1 MSLCVIGFDAYFLN
15 NPTQCFFSNDCSTY
29 TYSGYYS
36 NSYSYNTAYNYD
48 LSNTDN
54 LYSIK
59 VPLTKGQLA
68 AGVLMFVSS
77 IIYIII
83 YAITNYRV
91 RKHSQ
96 FGNGPSVPV
105 VVMPTSNQYVRPVVI
120 PTSTQYVRPVVI
132 PTSTQYVPQV
142 VIPTPVPVNH
152 PVPPPSNRPVE
163 SDTNSTPVKIPLI
176 CPNCRSRFQVSTQ
189 DN

>member
-29 TYSGYYS
+29 TYSGYNS
-36 NSYSYNTAYNYD
+36 NSYSYSNTYNNYG

-54 LYSIK
+54 LYNIK

-83 YAITNYRV
+83 YAITSYRA

-105 VVMPTSNQYVRPVVI
+105 VVMPPSTQYVPSVVSS
-120 PTSTQYVRPVVI
+120 TSTQYVHP
-132 PTSTQYVPQV
+132 V
-142 VIPTPVPVNH
+142 VIPTPVPVN
-152 PVPPPSNRPVE
+152 PLVPPPSNRPVE
-163 SDTNSTPVKIPLI
+163 SDTNLTPVKIPLI

>member
-1 MSLCVIGFDAYFLN
+1 MSLCVIGFDGYFLN

-29 TYSGYYS
+29 YIYSDYNS
-36 NSYSYNTAYNYD
+36 NSYWYNNTYSNYD
-48 LSNTDN
+48 LSNTGN

-68 AGVLMFVSS
+68 AGVLMFVSC

-91 RKHSQ
+91 RKQSQ
-96 FGNGPSVPV
+96 SGNGPFVPMV
-105 VVMPTSNQYVRPVVI
+105 VLPTS
-120 PTSTQYVRPVVI
+120 S
-132 PTSTQYVPQV
+132 QYVP
-142 VIPTPVPVNH
+142 PVPV
-152 PVPPPSNRPVE
+152 NRPVE
-163 SDTNSTPVKIPLI
+163 SDTNLTPVRIPLI
-176 CPNCRSRFQVSTQ
+176 CPNCQLRFQVSTQ